1 MTIVVTMTKLLFA
14 MAVGFYLNKKNI
26 LDVETSK
33 KLSAMVVN
41 LTSPLLIISSAGSVA
56 GGSQGDILLMLV
68 AGLCLYASFPLLS
81 FLMAKMV
88 HAPSGCRGVYQC
100 MLMFANTAF
109 MGYPVVQALYGETAI
124 FYTTIFN
131 FGYTI
136 LFYTYA
142 SYLLDKEGGKSS
154 RFNPKR
160 LINIGLLSGLIA
172 LIIPFSGVTLPG
184 IIMEPCSFIGSVTT
198 PLSMLIVGSNMAN
211 YPLHDIF
218 SEKRIYVVTVVRLLA
233 MPLLTALYMSMITD
247 NALLICMAAMTIGMP
262 VGSMVAM
269 ASSQYEKQARI
280 GSISVVMSTI
290 CSMVTIPVLAV
301 IFKLWFGV

>member
-172 LIIPFSGVTLPG
+172 LIIPFSGITLPG

>member
-33 KLSAMVVN
+33 KLSAMAVN

-81 FLMAKMV
+81 FLMARMV

-172 LIIPFSGVTLPG
+172 LIIPFSGIMLPG

-218 SEKRIYVVTVVRLLA
+218 SEKRIYVVTAVRLLA

-301 IFKLWFGV
+301 IFNLWFGV

>member
-41 LTSPLLIISSAGSVA
+41 LTSPLLIISSAGCVA

-81 FLMAKMV
+81 FLMARMV

-172 LIIPFSGVTLPG
+172 LIIPFSGIMLPG

-301 IFKLWFGV
+301 IFNLWFGV

>member
-56 GGSQGDILLMLV
+56 GDILLMLV

-81 FLMAKMV
+81 FLMARMV

-172 LIIPFSGVTLPG
+172 LIIPFSGIMLPG

-218 SEKRIYVVTVVRLLA
+218 SEKRIYVVTAVRLLA

-301 IFKLWFGV
+301 IFNLWFGV

>member
-1 MTIVVTMTKLLFA
+1 M
-14 MAVGFYLNKKNI
+14 
-26 LDVETSK
+26 
-33 KLSAMVVN
+33 
-41 LTSPLLIISSAGSVA
+41 
-56 GGSQGDILLMLV
+56 
-68 AGLCLYASFPLLS
+68 
-81 FLMAKMV
+81 
-88 HAPSGCRGVYQC
+88 
-100 MLMFANTAF
+100 
-109 MGYPVVQALYGETAI
+109 
-124 FYTTIFN
+124 
-131 FGYTI
+131 
-136 LFYTYA
+136 
-142 SYLLDKEGGKSS
+142 
-154 RFNPKR
+154 
-160 LINIGLLSGLIA
+160 
-172 LIIPFSGVTLPG
+172 IIPFSGITLPG

-218 SEKRIYVVTVVRLLA
+218 SEKRIYVVTAVRLLA

-301 IFKLWFGV
+301 IFNLWFGV